1 MAGLRRLG
9 HRGMGRLAQHA
20 IYAVIPDRLKLRA
33 RELSGHTGTQWL
45 SKELPH
51 AFRREAIERLETG

>member
-1 MAGLRRLG
+1 
-9 HRGMGRLAQHA
+9 MGRLAQHA